1 MEEQIIHF
9 TQNDYEITK
18 REVLYKG
25 FFRMVLDTIKHKKFD
40 GSWTGEFTREIIE
53 RPHAIGVL
61 PYDPVLDQ
69 VILIQ
74 QFRAGAIANPES
86 PWLIEIIA
94 GLYEVNESP
103 DTTTIRE
110 AKEEAGL
117 DLLDLYPIYE
127 YFVSPGGSTETLK
140 LYCARVDASN
150 AGGIY
155 GVDNENED
163 IRAFAVS
170 LDDALEM
177 VQSGKIKTSPAI
189 IVLQWLQLNKEWL
202 KQLWQK

>member
-1 MEEQIIHF
+1 MDEQIIHF

-53 RPHAIGVL
+53 RPQAVGVL
-61 PYDPVLDQ
+61 PYDPVLDK

-94 GLYEVNESP
+94 GLYEINESP